1 MGHKAIFTRQDIPIA
16 DELMAL
22 RADLTREFLD
32 YHDDFLDGE
41 FKKGVP
47 VKTVYDINSIV
58 NYHGAWKATNIK
70 YVFKNI
76 KELMDT
82 DARKFFPT
90 AIALTNKYGGDCPIS
105 SYSILEANSVI
116 SRHTGPE
123 NRDGNFVRIHI
134 PLIIP
139 EGDIFFEVGG
149 EVIRWNDIFAFDN
162 QTIHSAHNYSS
173 KRRLVYLIDI
183 RRSRLGMP
191 KGRAF
196 DPVRDEQAYPPFDPE
211 PYRTHRGN

>member
-1 MGHKAIFTRQDIPIA
+1 MEHKAIFTREDISIA

-22 RADLTREFLD
+22 RDDLTREFLN
-32 YHDDFLDGE
+32 YHEDWDGE

-47 VKTVYDINSIV
+47 VRTVYDIDSIV
-58 NYHGAWKATNIK
+58 NYHGAWKATNVK
-70 YVFKNI
+70 YVFKDMH
-76 KELMDT
+76 ELLDVG
-82 DARKFFPT
+82 ARKFFPT

-105 SYSILEANSVI
+105 SYSVLESNSVI

-123 NRDGNFVRIHI
+123 NRNGNFIRIHI
-134 PLIIP
+134 PLIVP

-149 EVIRWNDIFAFDN
+149 EVIRWDDIFGFDN
-162 QTIHSAHNYSS
+162 QTIHSAHNYTS

-183 RRSRLGMP
+183 RRSRIGLP

-196 DPVRDEQAYPPFDPE
+196 DPVRDEQSYPSFDPT
-211 PYRTHRGN
+211 PYRTANGN

>member
-1 MGHKAIFTRQDIPIA
+1 MQHKKIFTREDIPIA

-22 RADLTREFLD
+22 REDLTREFLA
-32 YHDDFLDGE
+32 YNQDFLEGA
-41 FKKGVP
+41 FKKGVVTNP
-47 VKTVYDINSIV
+47 IYSVGEVISNPA
-58 NYHGAWKATNIK
+58 AWKMMWIK
-70 YVFKNI
+70 YVFAHVKNLLEI
-76 KELMDT
+76 P
-82 DARKFFPT
+82 ARPSFPT

-105 SYSILEANSVI
+105 SYSILEANSI
-116 SRHTGPE
+116 IHRHTGPE

-134 PLIIP
+134 PLIVP

-149 EVIRWNDIFAFDN
+149 EVIRWDDIFAFDN
-162 QTIHSAHNYSS
+162 QTTHSAYNYSN